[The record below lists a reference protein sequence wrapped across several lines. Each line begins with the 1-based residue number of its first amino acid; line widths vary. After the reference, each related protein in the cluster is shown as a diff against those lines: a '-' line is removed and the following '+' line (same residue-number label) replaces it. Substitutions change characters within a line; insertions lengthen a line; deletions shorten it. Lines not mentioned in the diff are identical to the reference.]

1 MELTKH
7 NNTLPVKL
15 EELAQFVL
23 FGREKLTAVR
33 ALIRA
38 MDKLEVAAEVR
49 QQKIGEAQ
57 DLADALLDAETRL
70 GELFNEMPK
79 GSGGDHGNQY
89 TGGKTGTAALF
100 DTKQQAAKQLGFSN
114 DYVKRCQQLAKNQ
127 DIVEQ
132 VKAEARDN
140 DDIVN
145 RSMALTAIKE
155 REQLKNRF
163 AEAVNIATNIETV
176 QQGNKALIKVWDVKL
191 GDVYLINGK
200 HKLFVADSFDYK
212 NIINQC
218 EPIHACIT
226 DPPYGIS
233 YKSPSGS
240 GMTKRGD
247 YNVIANDDRPFDPS
261 ILFNYSSK
269 IVTWGANHYADKLP
283 TSAGWLVWD
292 KRDGDAINNNS
303 DCELAWSNM
312 IGSARLF
319 HHKWNGMIK
328 ASERNETRLHPTQK
342 PVQLFAWCYE
352 IVNAG
357 EFIIDPFS
365 GSGSSLIACDA
376 TGRTCYLVE
385 MDTAFAAAS
394 LKRFSSINMTIVKL

>member
-7 NNTLPVKL
+7 NSTLPVKL

-57 DLADALLDAETRL
+57 DLADALLDAEVRI
-70 GELFNEMPK
+70 GELFKAMPK
-79 GSGGDHGNQY
+79 ATGSHWEEKREN
-89 TGGKTGTAALF
+89 KSSTAATF
-100 DTKQQAAKQLGFSN
+100 TSKEQAAQQLGL
-114 DYVKRCQQLAKNQ
+114 DKHYVSRCQQLADNQ
-127 DIVEQ
+127 DIVQQ

-155 REQLKNRF
+155 REQIKNRF
-163 AEAVNIATNIETV
+163 AEAVHVATNIETV
-176 QQGNKALIKVWDVKL
+176 QQGNEALVKVWDVQL
-191 GDVYLINGK
+191 GDVYLINGR

-212 NIINQC
+212 NIISQC
-218 EPIHACIT
+218 EPIDACIT
-226 DPPYGIS
+226 DPPYGIG

-247 YNVIANDDRPFDPS
+247 YNVIANDDTPFDPS
-261 ILFNYSSK
+261 ILFNYCNK

-328 ASERNETRLHPTQK
+328 ASEKNETRLHPTQK
-342 PVQLFAWCYE
+342 PIQLFAWCYE

-376 TGRTCYLVE
+376 TGRTCFLVE

-394 LKRFSSINMTIVKL
+394 LKRFSSMNMTIVKI